1 VWEVKMMKRFG
12 VILLVIA
19 VMLTAACSGN
29 ERNASREVV
38 KPSLEGSRP
47 EITILVSDDDEWLLK
62 STIMKDYI
70 NKFEEGYGVTIKLQ
84 EIGNSQSL
92 YYIGNQIFVN
102 EAVDEY
108 EKELSAKLH
117 QKDPPELIFYS
128 FIPLNS
134 LISQGVAEDVGGK
147 ISNLDKLHPG
157 LLREEVYY
165 IPINIFHMPTVL
177 NMNVIKTLQVKEPN
191 LTSTKQD
198 YLEIRDKWL
207 QQVKPQFTSREFIDI
222 VAKYLIDLK
231 IFNEDNSKV
240 TINNAEMCK
249 AIYSMKKE
257 IYDGNYILPQDYTYA
272 NYYNMLFERQREE
285 YEKDRRFIKS
295 KEYQKNGI
303 RNYEEETSIN
313 ALRAAD
319 SNYMIESGNVVL
331 PNLLEDKIYLYSDGF
346 MINRNGKN
354 KELAYE
360 FVNGMLDNEVQLQIF
375 KDSIVSYYPVN
386 KEIEKEINS
395 IEKSR
400 KYEPEAIELKNYIL
414 KEIEDGN
421 ALLSIER
428 YDREYELFWMLVK
441 DLTKYIFA
449 DKSYTEFELK
459 QGLQKLEDKYNIYL
473 SE

>member
-1 VWEVKMMKRFG
+1 MKRFV

-19 VMLTAACSGN
+19 MIFTVACSGN

-38 KPSLEGSRP
+38 KPNPEGSKP
-47 EITILVSDDDEWLLK
+47 EITILVSKGDEWLLK
-62 STIMKDYI
+62 SVIMKNYI
-70 NKFEEGYGVTIKLQ
+70 NKFEEGYGVTVKLQ

-117 QKDPPELIFYS
+117 QKDSPEIIFYS

-134 LISQGVAEDVGGK
+134 LIRQGVADDVRGK
-147 ISNLDKLHPG
+147 ISNLNKLHPG
-157 LLREEVYY
+157 LLKEEVYY
-165 IPINIFHMPTVL
+165 IPIDIFHMPTVL
-177 NMNVIKTLQVKEPN
+177 NMDVIKTLQIDEPN
-191 LTSTKQD
+191 FTSRKQD

-222 VAKYLIDLK
+222 VAKYLIDLE
-231 IFNEDNSKV
+231 IFNEDKSKV
-240 TINNAEMCK
+240 TVNSSEMCK
-249 AIYSMKKE
+249 AINSIKKE
-257 IYDGNYILPQDYTYA
+257 IYNGSYILPQDYTYT
-272 NYYNMLFERQREE
+272 NYYNMLFERQRTE
-285 YEKDRRFIKS
+285 YDKDRSFIAT
-295 KEYQKNGI
+295 KEYQINSF
-303 RNYEEETSIN
+303 RNYEEESSIN
-313 ALRAAD
+313 ALRAGD
-319 SNYMIESGNVVL
+319 SNYMIESGDVVL
-331 PNLLEDKIYLYSDGF
+331 PNLLEDKIYLYSHGF

-360 FVNGMLDNEVQLQIF
+360 FVNGMLDNEVQLEIF
-375 KDSIVSYYPVN
+375 KDSLFSYYPVN
-386 KEIEKEINS
+386 KEIEKEINI

-400 KYEPEAIELKNYIL
+400 KYETEAIGLKNYIL

-421 ALLSIER
+421 ALLSVER
-428 YDREYELFWMLVK
+428 YDSEYEIFWMLVK

-449 DKSYTEFELK
+449 EKTYTELELK
-459 QGLQKLEDKYNIYL
+459 QELQKLEDKYNIYL